1 METVAR
7 LSLTPRKGR
16 GGGQEDET
24 QKPTGEPLGE
34 RVCARARARACACVR
49 GNIPGAKEEMQTD
62 VLVPAANAAA
72 ATAAPRT
79 RQVRAPVVGPPPYE
93 GDALDGA
100 REWRVIATRDA
111 HG

>member
-7 LSLTPRKGR
+7 LSLTPGK
-16 GGGQEDET
+16 DET

-34 RVCARARARACACVR
+34 RVRACACVGTFR
-49 GNIPGAKEEMQTD
+49 GRKRRAQTG
-62 VLVPAANAAA
+62 VFVHAANTAA
-72 ATAAPRT
+72 ATAAHRT
-79 RQVRAPVVGPPPYE
+79 RHVRASVVGPPPYE

-100 REWRVIATRDA
+100 REWRVTATRDA

>member
-7 LSLTPRKGR
+7 LSLTPRK
-16 GGGQEDET
+16 DET

-34 RVCARARARACACVR
+34 RVRACAR

-72 ATAAPRT
+72 ATAAHRT

>member
-7 LSLTPRKGR
+7 LSLTPR
-16 GGGQEDET
+16 EDET

-34 RVCARARARACACVR
+34 RVR

-79 RQVRAPVVGPPPYE
+79 RRVRAPVVGPPPYQ